1 MSSFQASMCPVS
13 AIMSSTPR
21 TENKSEKEK
30 ILHCISLN
38 FKCSLKVGQYDTV
51 LQLSKRLGNMLNR
64 PPSELALICKG
75 KVLSRYP
82 MSNLEALGIFS
93 SSTASKLLI
102 SQRPPGPNWV
112 RLTIVFLCSSSLS
125 PVVFYM
131 HADSLIC
138 RVQCQI
144 REHLRCAVAQFALH
158 LADGAALPEDET
170 LRNLGVADDDRIY
183 CRVLSEEP
191 RPVPPSAMA
200 AAAAAVRVLVLRADA
215 AHFAGA
221 GRKRSRQ
228 DGEQQPAGDGSSDLP
243 AALCG
248 SQRNDLGAVGGAPAH
263 LDRRIAPDG
272 GIRTRLPTGP
282 ENAAARE
289 DDGGCGGKIP
299 PGDQPA

>member
-1 MSSFQASMCPVS
+1 MCPVG

-131 HADSLIC
+131 HTDSLIC
-138 RVQCQI
+138 RVQCQL

-221 GRKRSRQ
+221 GRKRPGAREADRTASSRPRATAPATFQRRQIFDAVVLHRLEQSLEPLASGRVVRRRGGQ
-228 DGEQQPAGDGSSDLP
+228 DRDQLGDGAKDR
-243 AALCG
+243 AAK
-248 SQRNDLGAVGGAPAH
+248 SA
-263 LDRRIAPDG
+263 
-272 GIRTRLPTGP
+272 
-282 ENAAARE
+282 
-289 DDGGCGGKIP
+289 
-299 PGDQPA
+299 